1 MGHVI
6 SLAERRAKRP
16 GLADGARR
24 RLLRPRATFFFD
36 VSSPWTYLA
45 AERADR
51 MFSALRWRPVL
62 ADAATR
68 ARGLASPAGEDAC
81 RAAEERAAALR
92 MPLVWPDTWPTAGR
106 SAVRVAAL
114 AAEQDRAAPFVLAA
128 GRLAFCGGYDLDD
141 PETLAE
147 AAAAAG
153 IGLDEALA
161 AARDHGRDAIL
172 EREALRLVEHGADA
186 LPALRVGRTLFCG
199 EHRLV
204 EASAAATAA
213 TLHRAA
219 RMTGARL
226 A

>member
-6 SLAERRAKRP
+6 SLAERRASRSGSAHRAHPRP
-16 GLADGARR
+16 LRPP
-24 RLLRPRATFFFD
+24 RPRATFFFD

-62 ADAATR
+62 ADALTG
-68 ARGLASPAGEDAC
+68 ARVLASPAGDDAC

-92 MPLVWPDTWPTAGR
+92 LPLVWPDAWPTAGR
-106 SAVRVAAL
+106 SAMRVAAL

-128 GRLAFCGGYDLDD
+128 GRLAFCGGYDIDD

-161 AARDHGRDAIL
+161 AARDHGRDVIL
-172 EREALRLVEHGADA
+172 EREALRLVEHGADV
-186 LPALRVGRTLFCG
+186 LPALRVGRRLFCG
-199 EHRLV
+199 EDRLA
-204 EASAAATAA
+204 EASGAATAV
-213 TLHRAA
+213 TVYRAA
-219 RMTGARL
+219 R
-226 A
+226 

>member
-6 SLAERRAKRP
+6 SLAERRASRS
-16 GLADGARR
+16 GSANRAHT

-36 VSSPWTYLA
+36 VCSPWTYLA

-62 ADAATR
+62 ADSLTGAGA
-68 ARGLASPAGEDAC
+68 LASPAGDDAC
-81 RAAEERAAALR
+81 RAVEERAAALR
-92 MPLVWPDTWPTAGR
+92 LPLVWPDTWPTAGR
-106 SAVRVAAL
+106 SAMRVAAL

-128 GRLAFCGGYDLDD
+128 GRLAFCGGYDIDD

-161 AARDHGRDAIL
+161 AARDQGRDAL
-172 EREALRLVEHGADA
+172 LVREALRLVEHGADV
-186 LPALRVGRTLFCG
+186 LPALRVGRALFCG
-199 EHRLV
+199 EHRLA
-204 EASAAATAA
+204 EAAAAATAA
-213 TLHRAA
+213 TVHRAA
-219 RMTGARL
+219 RMTGARH